1 MNFSLAGRPIHAP
14 RLADVVAD
22 RIRELIVT
30 GELADGER
38 LPRIEDLVEDFGVSS
53 PSMREALRML
63 ESDGLISVQRGSVG
77 GAVVHRPT
85 EKTAAYTM
93 ALVLRSRGASFGDVA
108 EAMASLDPVCAAFC
122 ARRPDRASTARE
134 LRAINVTAAALLDEP
149 AFDEAMTSFHDV
161 IVRRSG
167 NETLRLLAGA
177 VKSIWT
183 AGPRTR
189 SAPGPREAAPG
200 PREPR
205 EAALAALEAH
215 ERVADLI
222 EGGNDVQVAEV
233 MAEHIDMNRVR
244 DCVEPDQLVDA
255 QAVRRR

>member
-1 MNFSLAGRPIHAP
+1 MNSSLAGRPIHAP

-38 LPRIEDLVEDFGVSS
+38 LPRIEDMLADFGVSG

-85 EKTAAYTM
+85 ERTAADAL
-93 ALVLRSRGASFGDVA
+93 ALVLRSRGTSFGDVA
-108 EAMASLDPVCAAFC
+108 EAMAFLDPACATLC
-122 ARRPDRASTARE
+122 ARRPDRGVIAGD
-134 LRAINVTAAALLDEP
+134 LRKINVAAAELLDRDE
-149 AFDEAMTSFHDV
+149 ATFGEAMTSFHDV
-161 IVRRSG
+161 IVRNCG

-177 VKSIWT
+177 VKSIW
-183 AGPRTR
+183 AVGP
-189 SAPGPREAAPG
+189 SASASASADVAEARE
-200 PREPR
+200 EK
-205 EAALAALEAH
+205 LAALGAH

-222 EGGNDVQVAEV
+222 EAGDDLQAARV
-233 MAEHIDMNRVR
+233 MAGHIDMKLALSATDPV
-244 DCVEPDQLVDA
+244 QLIDTRA
-255 QAVRRR
+255 GRQR

>member
-1 MNFSLAGRPIHAP
+1 MNSSLAGRPIHAP

-38 LPRIEDLVEDFGVSS
+38 LPRIEDLLEDFGVSG

-85 EKTAAYTM
+85 EKTAAYTL
-93 ALVLRSRGASFGDVA
+93 ALVLRSRGTSFGDVA
-108 EAMASLDPVCAAFC
+108 EAMTSLDPVCATLC
-122 ARRPDRASTARE
+122 ARRQDRGAIAHE
-134 LRAINVTAAALLDEP
+134 LRAINMTAAALLDSDEA
-149 AFDEAMTSFHDV
+149 AFAEAMTSFHDV

-183 AGPRTR
+183 AGPGRKPEP
-189 SAPGPREAAPG
+189 PGRE
-200 PREPR
+200 E
-205 EAALAALEAH
+205 ALAALEAH
-215 ERVADLI
+215 ERVADHI
-222 EGGNDVQVAEV
+222 EAGNDAQVASA
-233 MAEHIDMNRVR
+233 MAGHIDR
-244 DCVEPDQLVDA
+244 DLGSVDRDQLLDA
-255 QAVRRR
+255 QAARRR

>member
-1 MNFSLAGRPIHAP
+1 MNSSLAGRPIHAP

-38 LPRIEDLVEDFGVSS
+38 LPRIEDLLEDFGVSG

-85 EKTAAYTM
+85 EQTAAYTL
-93 ALVLRSRGASFGDVA
+93 ALVLRSRGTSFGDVA
-108 EAMASLDPVCAAFC
+108 EAMAFLDPACATLC
-122 ARRPDRASTARE
+122 ARRPDRDVIAGD
-134 LRAINVTAAALLDEP
+134 LRKINMAAAELLDRDEA
-149 AFDEAMTSFHDV
+149 AFAEAMTSLHDM
-161 IVRRSG
+161 IVRNCG

-177 VKSIWT
+177 VKSIWSSSD
-183 AGPRTR
+183 ARGACCR
-189 SAPGPREAAPG
+189 GRE
-200 PREPR
+200 EK
-205 EAALAALEAH
+205 LAALGAH

-222 EGGNDVQVAEV
+222 EAGDDLRVAQVMGG
-233 MAEHIDMNRVR
+233 HIDMKQALSATDPV
-244 DCVEPDQLVDA
+244 QLIDA
-255 QAVRRR
+255 RAVRQR

>member
-1 MNFSLAGRPIHAP
+1 MNSSLAGRPIHAP

-38 LPRIEDLVEDFGVSS
+38 LPRIEDLQEDFGVSG

-85 EKTAAYTM
+85 EQTAAYTL
-93 ALVLRSRGASFGDVA
+93 ALVLRSRGTSFGDVG
-108 EAMASLDPVCAAFC
+108 EAMAFLDQACATLC
-122 ARRPDRASTARE
+122 ARRPDRGVIAGD
-134 LRAINVTAAALLDEP
+134 LRKINMAAAELLDR
-149 AFDEAMTSFHDV
+149 DEAAFAEALTSFHDV
-161 IVRRSG
+161 IVRSCG

-183 AGPRTR
+183 AGPSSSAAHGASATR
-189 SAPGPREAAPG
+189 E
-200 PREPR
+200 EK
-205 EAALAALEAH
+205 LAALGAH

-222 EGGNDVQVAEV
+222 EAGDDLRVAQV
-233 MAEHIDMNRVR
+233 MAGHIDMKQVLTAT
-244 DCVEPDQLVDA
+244 DPAQPIDA
-255 QAVRRR
+255 RAVRQR

>member
-1 MNFSLAGRPIHAP
+1 MNSSLAGRPIHAP

-38 LPRIEDLVEDFGVSS
+38 LPRIEDLLEDFGVSG

-85 EKTAAYTM
+85 EQIAAYTL
-93 ALVLRSRGASFGDVA
+93 ALVLRSRGTSFGDVA
-108 EAMASLDPVCAAFC
+108 EAMVFLDPACATLC
-122 ARRPDRASTARE
+122 ARRPDRDVIAGD
-134 LRAINVTAAALLDEP
+134 LRKINMAAAELLDRDEA
-149 AFDEAMTSFHDV
+149 AFAEAMTSFHDM
-161 IVRRSG
+161 IVRNCG

-177 VKSIWT
+177 VKSILSSSG
-183 AGPRTR
+183 ARGACACCR
-189 SAPGPREAAPG
+189 GRE
-200 PREPR
+200 EK
-205 EAALAALEAH
+205 LAALGAH

-222 EGGNDVQVAEV
+222 EAGDDLQVAQV
-233 MAEHIDMNRVR
+233 MGGHNDMKQALGATDPVQLIDAR
-244 DCVEPDQLVDA
+244 
-255 QAVRRR
+255 AVRQR